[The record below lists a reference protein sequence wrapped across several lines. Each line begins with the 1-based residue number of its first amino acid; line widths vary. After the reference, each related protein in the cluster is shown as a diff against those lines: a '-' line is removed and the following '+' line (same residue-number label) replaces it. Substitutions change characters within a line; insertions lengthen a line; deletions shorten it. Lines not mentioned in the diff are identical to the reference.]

1 MAITVNKT
9 PVNRFNPITIPT
21 EFSVSST
28 NVNQSNFK
36 YVCDVYVDGEPIYY
50 RMKQSPHPTNGYCVF
65 DVSGILKSFVSSD
78 APKTATIVEFAHASN
93 SYKNYTLK
101 FGEEYGASSAV
112 VVYPNLTSLTTNFY
126 GVINATL
133 DFDEWAG
140 DFRTMDDYTILNS
153 TKKFLTNAPSNQ
165 KVYPDT
171 RAYLYFL
178 NNTAAANAASY
189 VKYMGYDN
197 TNNNIVAV
205 KFDTTFDDRKRIQ
218 YVGVGYENVELID
231 GTEPGYNSPTGS
243 LPFITGNTGLVYY
256 TVQLF
261 DVTDQPLTEIRT
273 FTPST
278 ECNVGDTYQ
287 LIFQNKLGGYDTF
300 SFTAPSDK
308 SYQITTRDMFK
319 KKFGQWISNKYEY
332 KPYQRGTTQYNTI
345 YKDQIVIKSDWLTE
359 EESEWLHELVT
370 SPDVYMVIDGREEL
384 LAINIIDAQYQVK
397 QYAKDQLFNL
407 QLTIEKSFNR
417 YRQQF

>member
-1 MAITVNKT
+1 MAITVNET
-9 PVNRFNPITIPT
+9 PENRFNPITIPT
-21 EFSVSST
+21 EFSVSSN

-36 YVCDVYVDGEPIYY
+36 YVCDVYVDGEPTYY

-78 APKTATIVEFAHASN
+78 PPSDGTRIEFYHASN

-112 VVYPNLTSLTTNFY
+112 VVYPNLTSLTSNFY

-133 DFDEWAG
+133 DFDQWAG

-153 TKKFLTNAPSNQ
+153 TKKFLTNAPTSQ
-165 KVYPDT
+165 KVYTDT

-178 NNTAAANAASY
+178 NNTAASNAASY
-189 VKYMGYDN
+189 VVYTGYDSN
-197 TNNNIVAV
+197 DVATV
-205 KFDTTFDDRKRIQ
+205 SVQFDTAYNEDQRIQ
-218 YVGVGYENVELID
+218 FVGVGYKNVELI
-231 GTEPGYNSPTGS
+231 TNSLPGYSASIGTV
-243 LPFITGNTGLVYY
+243 PFFTSQSVVKY

-261 DVTDQPLTEIRT
+261 DSSNQALTEVRT
-273 FTPST
+273 FVVGN

-287 LIFQNKLGGYDTF
+287 LIFQNKMGGYDTF

-319 KKFGQWISNKYEY
+319 KKFGEWILNKYEY